1 MKTQILSTMRHSL
14 HTCMLTAF
22 FLLIGSFISVAQ
34 NKTLVATLTHNGD
47 MTVFYGSDALSQA
60 HSAAENGDVITLSPG
75 SFTGITITK
84 AVTLRGAGDDT
95 QHYDYLTRIIDSKL
109 ILNVDSTLDK
119 LKVEN
124 ICFES
129 GIRSN
134 NMIGGLFSCCSIN
147 DMSMSSTRGVIFE
160 RCKLL
165 GKTKILLGCNNSF
178 ISCVLEGIFNQVSQY
193 YYDGG
198 YVNYENT
205 SISSLFNCIIIETRG
220 YSVEYDGSYE
230 LKNSSFLNC
239 IFVGSDA
246 IDSSNKLDYCL
257 IANDSQIDGITGFG
271 NMTLNLNDISEVFEN
286 YSSTFTY
293 TSDYHLSSFGATFLG
308 SDGKQVGIYGGDVPF
323 SRLYNYPVIKKC
335 EVGQSTDNNGMLT
348 VDIEVS
354 K

>member
-95 QHYDYLTRIIDSKL
+95 QHYDNLTRIIDKRMVLS
-109 ILNVDSTLDK
+109 VDSTSDK

-129 GIRSN
+129 GIRSS
-134 NMIGGLFSCCSIN
+134 NMIGGHFSCCSIN
-147 DMSMSSTRGVIFE
+147 NMSMSSTRGVIFE
-160 RCKLL
+160 HCKLL
-165 GKTKILLGCNNSF
+165 GATLIYLGCNNSF
-178 ISCVLEGIFNQVSQY
+178 ISCVLDTLSNKVS
-193 YYDGG
+193 D
-198 YVNYENT
+198 YVSDLNTLPYENSST
-205 SISSLFNCIIIETRG
+205 SSLSNCIIIRTGAFYED
-220 YSVEYDGSYE
+220 YDGYYR
-230 LKNSSFLNC
+230 LANSSFLNC

-323 SRLYNYPVIKKC
+323 SRLYNYPVITKC
-335 EVGQSTDNNGMLT
+335 EVGQRTDNNGMLT